1 MVLDL
6 FIEQAVLV
14 FRKCFVPNLGES
26 EPLQPNMGLLLLL
39 LAALP
44 SSPT

>member
-26 EPLQPNMGLLLLL
+26 EP
-39 LAALP
+39 
-44 SSPT
+44 